1 MIQRRIIL
9 LSLAASLLAPHAGWS
24 APGTLSAAQ
33 RALAAAQHEEAAHQA
48 QAAAAAAA
56 ARQDAQRRALLVER
70 EVAAAAAAR
79 DTEAASESQAA
90 ALSAIDQQIAA
101 ARDETARD
109 GAALAPLLP
118 LMERLAINPAATI
131 LAAPE
136 SPIDSVNGILILQGL
151 TKEIATRAAALKES
165 QARLAILQTQAA
177 GAKRDLDQKL
187 ALQMQA
193 ESVIDSQISVAERSS
208 RAAAGQAAREHDA
221 AEGAATEAAN
231 LRSLIIELQQD
242 AARHAAE
249 LAAERAADRAAR
261 AAHLAT
267 ARPGAPAANAPASG
281 KPVAG
286 GPVAG
291 TLVRAFGAPTL
302 AGPAIGVTYNAAPA
316 GRVVAPCAGKIV
328 FGKPFSGYG
337 LLLILDCGG
346 GYDFVMSGMEKL
358 NVRVGQMV
366 ANGQPVGQ
374 MPGLGHS
381 GDAGATPPQLYVE
394 LRQDGTPVD
403 PAKLIGDHG

>member
-1 MIQRRIIL
+1 M
-9 LSLAASLLAPHAGWS
+9 
-24 APGTLSAAQ
+24 
-33 RALAAAQHEEAAHQA
+33 
-48 QAAAAAAA
+48 
-56 ARQDAQRRALLVER
+56 
-70 EVAAAAAAR
+70 AAAAAAR

-90 ALSAIDQQIAA
+90 ALNAIDQQVAA

-136 SPIDSVNGILILQGL
+136 SPTDSVNGILILQGL

-177 GAKRDLDQKL
+177 QAKQDLDQKL

-193 ESVIDSQISVAERSS
+193 ESIIDSQINAAERSS

-231 LRSLIIELQQD
+231 LRSLIIELQQE

-249 LAAERAADRAAR
+249 LAAERAADKAAR
-261 AAHLAT
+261 AARLAS
-267 ARPGAPAANAPASG
+267 ARPGASPAANAPANG

-374 MPGLGHS
+374 MPGLGRS

>member
-56 ARQDAQRRALLVER
+56 ARQDAQKRALLVER

-136 SPIDSVNGILILQGL
+136 SPTDSVNGILILQGL

-177 GAKRDLDQKL
+177 QAKLDLDQKL

-193 ESVIDSQISVAERSS
+193 ESIIDSQIDAAERSS

-231 LRSLIIELQQD
+231 LRSLIIELQQE

-249 LAAERAADRAAR
+249 LAADRAAR
-261 AAHLAT
+261 AAHLAS

-302 AGPAIGVTYNAAPA
+302 AGPAIGVTYDAAPS

-337 LLLILDCGG
+337 LLFILDCGG

>member
-1 MIQRRIIL
+1 M
-9 LSLAASLLAPHAGWS
+9 APHAGWS